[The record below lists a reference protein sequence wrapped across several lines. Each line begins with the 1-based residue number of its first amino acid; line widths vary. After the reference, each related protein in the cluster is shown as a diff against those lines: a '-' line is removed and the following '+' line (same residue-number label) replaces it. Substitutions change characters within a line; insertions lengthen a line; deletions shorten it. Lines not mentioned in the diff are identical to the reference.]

1 MASGK
6 QESDKLLGNTMKEY
20 RLLSWPE
27 LAAPFTSTAYR
38 RMLSDLSHRYMSMS
52 QLSSSS
58 GVRRQDVRQFLD
70 SLDSRGLLTE
80 RELFVS
86 DTLLDS
92 VRPVGDWIRR
102 KLNLSHGSR

>member
-1 MASGK
+1 
-6 QESDKLLGNTMKEY
+6 MKEY
-20 RLLSWPE
+20 RLRSWPE

-38 RMLSDLSHRYMSMS
+38 RMLSDMSHRYMSMA
-52 QLSSSS
+52 QLVTSS

-70 SLDSRGLLTE
+70 SLDSRGLLNE

-92 VRPVGDWIRR
+92 IRPLGNWIRR
-102 KLNLSHGSR
+102 KFNVTHGSR